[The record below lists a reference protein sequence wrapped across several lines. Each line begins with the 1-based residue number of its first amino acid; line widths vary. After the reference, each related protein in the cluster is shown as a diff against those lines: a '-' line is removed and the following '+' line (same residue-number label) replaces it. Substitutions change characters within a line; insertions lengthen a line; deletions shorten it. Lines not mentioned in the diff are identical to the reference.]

1 MKKSELE
8 ALGLDA
14 KTIKAVFALHGKDMQ
29 ALQAKAVTK
38 APNEDTRAA
47 IAAMLPMIHK
57 HENLTELLRKV
68 NSLYYIENRK
78 ERPQEPPKAADE
90 TQPPEA
96 ENAPESAEEEAG
108 TNV

>member
-14 KTIKAVFALHGKDMQ
+14 KTIKAIQVIHGKDMQ
-29 ALQAKAVTK
+29 ALQAKVATK

-57 HENLTELLRKV
+57 HENLAELLRKV

-78 ERPQEPPKAADE
+78 ERPQEPQKVTDE
-90 TQPPEA
+90 AQPPEA

>member
-8 ALGLDA
+8 AMVLDA
-14 KTIKAVFALHGKDMQ
+14 ATIKAIQVIHGKDMQ

-38 APNEDTRAA
+38 APNENTRAA

-57 HENLTELLRKV
+57 HENLVELLRKV

-78 ERPQEPPKAADE
+78 ERPQEPPKA
-90 TQPPEA
+90 QPPEA
-96 ENAPESAEEEAG
+96 ENAPESAEEEG
-108 TNV
+108 KEYV

>member
-14 KTIKAVFALHGKDMQ
+14 KTIKAIQVIHGKDMQ
-29 ALQAKAVTK
+29 AIQAKAATK
-38 APNEDTRAA
+38 APNENTRAA

-57 HENLTELLRKV
+57 HENLVELLRKV

-78 ERPQEPPKAADE
+78 ERPQEPPKVTEEAKP
-90 TQPPEA
+90 QEA
-96 ENAPESAEEEAG
+96 ENDPEKAGGEAEEH
-108 TNV
+108 V